1 MEGIDTVE
9 VARWVVDHAIA
20 DDFDS
25 TTLSRWVDQTA
36 EAKGLDQLFIG
47 RTNSIASDQIV
58 DRDAHRDVFI
68 RIERLVGRHRWIVL
82 VQDRNEDRSDG
93 GQRIKEVSGDSV
105 VDDRVGKRVVS
116 DEVRQGNVSDQ
127 ATDESNATAS
137 CRKGIDR
144 EDRERLIALVG
155 RSWNRSGDDHRAWDF
170 QALVFIDRVGKVSC
184 DRWIVDRTD
193 IDQGRR
199 GRERIEH
206 TVGDDIHEGVLAE
219 VIRIRDV
226 IERSI
231 STELEYQCIGRWS
244 DQASRKR
251 LAIGVD
257 IVGQNAV
264 ISRETVGIE
273 RIVGDQATELI
284 LVHRVGVVD
293 SYGRCAWNDRHAIVF
308 DFSIKGQSNRSL
320 GSFGGDSESCER
332 GGCNRDVRSGRRDT
346 NPKGLGQ
353 VCCGKDHAVEDV
365 FTWVGPVAVEVKVD
379 PSIEQARCRQ
389 RHGQLG
395 IDVLVEH
402 RSLRAGKAVGLEPEG
417 DPVVDL
423 VTITEWLRFTV
434 GF

>member
-1 MEGIDTVE
+1 M
-9 VARWVVDHAIA
+9 
-20 DDFDS
+20 
-25 TTLSRWVDQTA
+25 
-36 EAKGLDQLFIG
+36 
-47 RTNSIASDQIV
+47 
-58 DRDAHRDVFI
+58 
-68 RIERLVGRHRWIVL
+68 
-82 VQDRNEDRSDG
+82 
-93 GQRIKEVSGDSV
+93 
-105 VDDRVGKRVVS
+105 
-116 DEVRQGNVSDQ
+116 
-127 ATDESNATAS
+127 
-137 CRKGIDR
+137 
-144 EDRERLIALVG
+144 
-155 RSWNRSGDDHRAWDF
+155 
-170 QALVFIDRVGKVSC
+170 
-184 DRWIVDRTD
+184 
-193 IDQGRR
+193 
-199 GRERIEH
+199 
-206 TVGDDIHEGVLAE
+206 AE

-244 DQASRKR
+244 DQASRER

-257 IVGQNAV
+257 IVGQNAIV
-264 ISRETVGIE
+264 TREPVGIK

-293 SYGRCAWNDRHAIVF
+293 SHRRCAWNDRHAIVF

-332 GGCNRDVRSGRRDT
+332 GGCNRDVRSGNRDT

-353 VCCGKDHAVEDV
+353 VCCCKDHAVEDV

-379 PSIEQARCRQ
+379 PSIEQAGGRQ